1 MMMAIL
7 SVVTMRF
14 RPLFLRMAAGSAA
27 AFLAA
32 SVPAQ
37 VVITEF
43 MADNASVRTDEDGD
57 FSDWIEL
64 HNPGTESVNLD
75 GWALTDLATQPARW
89 TFPAVSIGPKA
100 YLVVWASNKNRRTP
114 GKQLHTN
121 FRLDATGEYL
131 ALVRPNGAAATEF
144 APAYPP
150 QVPDL
155 AYGFA
160 AKVTTAKAITQG
172 AAEMFAYGT
181 AVRLAPEGTPG

>member
-1 MMMAIL
+1 
-7 SVVTMRF
+7 
-14 RPLFLRMAAGSAA
+14 MAAGSAA

-57 FSDWIEL
+57 RSDWIEL

-100 YLVVWASNKNRRTP
+100 YLVVWALKNNRRTP
-114 GKQLHTN
+114 GNQTHPHFL
-121 FRLDATGEYL
+121 LAPPDEYL
-131 ALVRPNGAAATEF
+131 ATGRPN
-144 APAYPP
+144 
-150 QVPDL
+150 
-155 AYGFA
+155 
-160 AKVTTAKAITQG
+160 
-172 AAEMFAYGT
+172 
-181 AVRLAPEGTPG
+181 